1 MGWRPRKVR
10 ICFTLWPH
18 RRCGEYILLSPGF
31 PAVPEM
37 LVSLASALLVYREAG
52 QNCSGWNP
60 DFGIK
65 QSITVVAAPLGFGSK
80 APSLVDL
87 SEEQIMLIHSR
98 GPDGVNPIHRS
109 ES

>member
-37 LVSLASALLVYREAG
+37 LVSLTGDLRVPRDAG
-52 QNCSGWNP
+52 RSCSERNP

-65 QSITVVAAPLGFGSK
+65 QSITAVAARLGLGPNAPL
-80 APSLVDL
+80 LVGL

-98 GPDGVNPIHRS
+98 GPMV
-109 ES
+109 